1 MTLEQLA
8 IFIAVAEREHL
19 TRAADHLHLTPSAVS
34 SALKKLE
41 ATYGVALFDRV
52 GRGLCLTNTGK
63 TFLEEARATLARA
76 QTAERVL
83 ADLGNLQRGAISIY
97 ASQTIASYWL
107 PPVLMRFHA
116 AYPGIDLSLT
126 ISNTAGVAAAITQ
139 GIADVGYIEGALDNP
154 LLRRQH
160 LIEDALT
167 IVTSPDHPFASR
179 APANAKALITE
190 TTWVLREKGSG
201 TRSEFESALIH
212 FGETPSDLKIIL
224 EFPSNE
230 AILSAVRFSQ
240 SAGVISKAAAAA
252 SIAEGVLTCVDF
264 ALPSR
269 TFSLLGHKE
278 RHLSAAAAKLVSHSL
293 EEASRPSMQP

>member
-107 PPVLMRFHA
+107 PPVLMSFHS

-126 ISNTAGVAAAITQ
+126 ISNTAGVAAAVTQ
-139 GIADVGYIEGALDNP
+139 GIADVGYIEGTLDNP

-160 LIEDALT
+160 LTDDALT
-167 IVTSPDHPFASR
+167 IVTSPDHPFAR
-179 APANAKALITE
+179 QAPATPKALITE

-201 TRSEFESALIH
+201 TRSEFESALTR
-212 FGETPSDLKIIL
+212 FGENPSDLKIVL

-230 AILSAVRFSQ
+230 AIISAVRFSQ

-252 SIAEGVLTCVDF
+252 AIAQGVLARVDF

-269 TFSLLGHKE
+269 TFCLLGHKE

-293 EEASRPSMQP
+293 EEASRAIQQT